1 MKVIPIQ
8 ITAEG
13 VLIPRAYFP
22 ASAQL
27 EIIMRADYVLL
38 KPKLNGKPKPKKPRK
53 KSSRYSFVGIGHSRN
68 PRAST
73 EAEEIL
79 EREIDP
85 VRGWTVDR

>member
-8 ITAEG
+8 ITKEG
-13 VLIPRAYFP
+13 ILIPRVYFP
-22 ASAQL
+22 TASQV
-27 EIIMRADYVLL
+27 EVVMRDDYVLL
-38 KPKLNGKPKPKKPRK
+38 KPKTNGKPKPKKRSK
-53 KSSRYSFVGIGHSRN
+53 KSSRYSFVGIGRSRN
-68 PRAST
+68 PRASV